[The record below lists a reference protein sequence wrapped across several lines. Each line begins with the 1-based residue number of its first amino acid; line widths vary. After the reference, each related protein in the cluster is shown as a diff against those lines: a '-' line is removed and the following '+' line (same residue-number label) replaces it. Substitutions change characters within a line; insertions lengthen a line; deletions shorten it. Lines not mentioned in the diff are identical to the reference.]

1 MKQGINFSNIQGLLV
16 THEHGDHSKYINDI
30 LLAGRFDVWASRGTL
45 EGLGINRR
53 SHILK
58 ANQQQKIGDWLVKPL
73 PLFTMT
79 KGTGEEPLG
88 FLILSPSGKKIVF
101 ATDTNYLPKTFKDV
115 THWLVECNHDI
126 KLVRQS
132 KLPKSVQDRIL
143 RTYEHRCL
151 QKFFSQLI

>member
-1 MKQGINFSNIQGLLV
+1 MVEINIQGSSSAGNNYLLADGNSSLMLEAGLKPKDIMKQGINFSNIQGLLV

-45 EGLGINRR
+45 EALGINRR

-79 KGTGEEPLG
+79 KRHGRENHWA
-88 FLILSPSGKKIVF
+88 FLF
-101 ATDTNYLPKTFKDV
+101 FR
-115 THWLVECNHDI
+115 LVER
-126 KLVRQS
+126 K
-132 KLPKSVQDRIL
+132 
-143 RTYEHRCL
+143 
-151 QKFFSQLI
+151 

>member
-1 MKQGINFSNIQGLLV
+1 MNIV
-16 THEHGDHSKYINDI
+16 TTQKYINDI

-58 ANQQQKIGDWLVKPL
+58 ANQQQKIGDWLVKP
-73 PLFTMT
+73 FATIHDD
-79 KGTGEEPLG
+79 KRHGQREPLG

-132 KLPKSVQDRIL
+132 KLPKSVQD
-143 RTYEHRCL
+143 
-151 QKFFSQLI
+151 KF

>member
-1 MKQGINFSNIQGLLV
+1 MVEINIQGSSSAGNNYLLADGNSSLMLEAGLKPKDIMKQGINFSNIQGLLV

-45 EGLGINRR
+45 EALGINRR

-79 KGTGEEPLG
+79 KGTGERTTG
-88 FLILSPSGKKIVF
+88 LSYSF
-101 ATDTNYLPKTFKDV
+101 A
-115 THWLVECNHDI
+115 
-126 KLVRQS
+126 
-132 KLPKSVQDRIL
+132 
-143 RTYEHRCL
+143 
-151 QKFFSQLI
+151 